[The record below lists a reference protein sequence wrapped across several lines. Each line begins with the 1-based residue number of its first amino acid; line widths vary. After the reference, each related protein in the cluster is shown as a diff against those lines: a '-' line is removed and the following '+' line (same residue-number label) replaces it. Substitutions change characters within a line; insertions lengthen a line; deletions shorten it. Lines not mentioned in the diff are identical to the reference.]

1 MLPLLTLRL
10 LSAKEQSDTEKRA
23 ADLMLA
29 IDVEVEVEEEEEED
43 ETEVAEETMNHA
55 RPSAH
60 PVSEDNGPRLRS
72 IDSDDDEED
81 DDDEMDQFT
90 EGMMDITLK
99 DEEEEDENDELGDR
113 GMTFL
118 PHFQSTGLGL
128 PIWMPAGPPA
138 IVPTPLQICQGGG
151 GGEAGES
158 AGSTVKRDG
167 TADEDLGSV
176 KMDSTMGK
184 YRPNTHMHSPYSS
197 LILLRPICRCEF

>member
-10 LSAKEQSDTEKRA
+10 LSAKEQTDTEKRA

-29 IDVEVEVEEEEEED
+29 IDVEVEGEEED
-43 ETEVAEETMNHA
+43 EVVEVVEETKNHA

-60 PVSEDNGPRLRS
+60 PVSEDNRPRLRS

-90 EGMMDITLK
+90 EGMMDITLE
-99 DEEEEDENDELGDR
+99 DEEEEDEIDELGDR

-128 PIWMPAGPPA
+128 PIWMPAAPLA
-138 IVPTPLQICQGGG
+138 TVPTPLQLCEAGG

-158 AGSTVKRDG
+158 AGSTVKRGG
-167 TADEDLGSV
+167 TADGDLGSA
-176 KMDSTMGK
+176 KMDSAMGK
-184 YRPNTHMHSPYSS
+184 YRPNTRTHSPYSS
-197 LILLRPICRCEF
+197 LILLHPLYSCEH

>member
-10 LSAKEQSDTEKRA
+10 LSAKEQTDTEKRA
-23 ADLMLA
+23 AELMLA
-29 IDVEVEVEEEEEED
+29 VDVEVEDEED
-43 ETEVAEETMNHA
+43 EKTKNHA

-90 EGMMDITLK
+90 EGMMDITLE

-118 PHFQSTGLGL
+118 PHFQSSSLGL

-138 IVPTPLQICQGGG
+138 IVPTPLQLCQGEGG
-151 GGEAGES
+151 GKAGEG

-167 TADEDLGSV
+167 TADEDLGSA
-176 KMDSTMGK
+176 KMDSAMGK
-184 YRPNTHMHSPYSS
+184 YRPNTRADSGFH
-197 LILLRPICRCEF
+197 

>member
-1 MLPLLTLRL
+1 MFPLLTLRL
-10 LSAKEQSDTEKRA
+10 LSAKEQTDTEKRA

-29 IDVEVEVEEEEEED
+29 IDVEVEEEED
-43 ETEVAEETMNHA
+43 EVVEVVEETKNHV

-60 PVSEDNGPRLRS
+60 PVIADNGPRFRS

-90 EGMMDITLK
+90 EGMMDITLE

-138 IVPTPLQICQGGG
+138 IVPTPLQLCQGGG

-158 AGSTVKRDG
+158 AGSTMKRGG
-167 TADEDLGSV
+167 TADEDLGSSE
-176 KMDSTMGK
+176 MDSAMGK
-184 YRPNTHMHSPYSS
+184 YRTNTRTHSPYPS
-197 LILLRPICRCEF
+197 LILLHPLCRCEY

>member
-1 MLPLLTLRL
+1 MFPLLTLRL
-10 LSAKEQSDTEKRA
+10 LSAKEQTDTEKRA

-29 IDVEVEVEEEEEED
+29 IDVDVEEEED
-43 ETEVAEETMNHA
+43 EVVEVVEETKNHA

-72 IDSDDDEED
+72 TDSDDDDED
-81 DDDEMDQFT
+81 DEDEMDQFT
-90 EGMMDITLK
+90 EGMMDITLE

-138 IVPTPLQICQGGG
+138 IAPTPLQLCQGGG

-167 TADEDLGSV
+167 TAYEDIGSAR
-176 KMDSTMGK
+176 MDSAMGK
-184 YRPNTHMHSPYSS
+184 NRPDTHTLLLQHST
-197 LILLRPICRCEF
+197 